1 MDDLTS
7 KVQEILGSE
16 EGMKQIQ
23 DMAKAL
29 GLTGGDSVP
38 APASSG
44 GGLDLSGLLAGLG
57 SGQPAQP
64 PPSQDGGFS
73 LNPADLIKIQQLM
86 QQMNTETPNPALLKS
101 LRPLL
106 KEERRHKVD
115 EAIRIMHLLS
125 LLPVLQ
131 QSGILKGLLG
141 PAN

>member
-1 MDDLTS
+1 
-7 KVQEILGSE
+7 
-16 EGMKQIQ
+16 
-23 DMAKAL
+23 
-29 GLTGGDSVP
+29 
-38 APASSG
+38 
-44 GGLDLSGLLAGLG
+44 
-57 SGQPAQP
+57 
-64 PPSQDGGFS
+64 
-73 LNPADLIKIQQLM
+73 M
-86 QQMNTETPNPALLKS
+86 QQMNTETPNTALLKS

>member
-23 DMAKAL
+23 DMAKAF
-29 GLTGGDSVP
+29 GLTGGDSTPVP
-38 APASSG
+38 GSSG

-57 SGQPAQP
+57 GGQPSQP
-64 PPSQDGGFS
+64 PLPQDGGFS

-86 QQMNTETPNPALLKS
+86 QQMNTETPNTALLKS

-141 PAN
+141 PAS

>member
-16 EGMKQIQ
+16 EGMKQSQ

-29 GLTGGDSVP
+29 GLTGGDDPP
-38 APASSG
+38 APPSG
-44 GGLDLSGLLAGLG
+44 DLSGLLAGLG
-57 SGQPAQP
+57 DSP
-64 PPSQDGGFS
+64 PPSGGEGFS
-73 LNPADLIKIQQLM
+73 INPADLMRIRQLM
-86 QQMNTETPNPALLKS
+86 QQARAETPSTAFLRS

-115 EAIRIMHLLS
+115 EAIRILHLMS

-131 QSGILKGLLG
+131 QSGVLQGLLG
-141 PAN
+141 DR

>member
-57 SGQPAQP
+57 SGQPSQP

-86 QQMNTETPNPALLKS
+86 QQMNTETPNTALLKS